1 MDYKFL
7 HRVIDQ
13 LVYETKIDFDEKK
26 IYFPFSYSSFSL
38 SFVLSFSSFLSPSNF
53 FITSSSY
60 FVDHCREIYGLTDDE
75 VGYVFEEYKDIIK
88 DKIESNG

>member
-1 MDYKFL
+1 MDKKFL

-13 LVYETKIDFDEKK
+13 LVYETRIDYDEKK
-26 IYFPFSYSSFSL
+26 IYFPFIYHSSYP
-38 SFVLSFSSFLSPSNF
+38 LSFSSFLSPSNF